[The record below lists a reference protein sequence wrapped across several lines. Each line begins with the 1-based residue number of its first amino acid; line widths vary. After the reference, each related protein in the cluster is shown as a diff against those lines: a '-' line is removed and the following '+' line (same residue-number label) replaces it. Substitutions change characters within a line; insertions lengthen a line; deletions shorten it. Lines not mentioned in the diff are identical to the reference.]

1 MTLANQQ
8 LLIAWELAADKAWQR
23 EEQKVH
29 TRHSTELRVTT
40 LSDSE
45 VDDALGPFRL
55 PFVASSRIC

>member
-45 VDDALGPFRL
+45 VDD
-55 PFVASSRIC
+55 V